1 MTDQLDTAQA
11 GRLVEMLMNY
21 SGIILP
27 LLAFFALLLLLSR
40 LFGGGRARDPRAS
53 GRVGA
58 RIGETVVRAFTTNW
72 QLTLLATTAF
82 VLSLASGWTTWDGM
96 RNFTGEPIL
105 SFMVTFGIQGVMLII
120 AWLIGESFASGMSQR
135 SGEARARSTGEWT
148 AGMIA
153 GGLLGLAVI
162 TAAAKGLGMLD
173 MTGSGGGGFTWWSFA
188 DKAVYVALAIMLL
201 ASLVINHKSEIA
213 QPYVQS
219 ARIMAK
225 NAILWVMF
233 LSCMATSVFFSF
245 DSLFSSI
252 FPQSERARAAEIRAS
267 RQVAGVVAD
276 IGAMISR
283 RQIEEADRLFQSE
296 GWRTYERNLTDLA
309 RQSQGAERDIEAF
322 FVQQMESRRRAI
334 AEQQERIS
342 TAQSGQAGLAS
353 KKIALTDELSRLKGE
368 RPTLS
373 SELSEK
379 KTELDNRA
387 RGLDA
392 KRVEAMAEERG
403 AEGTLK
409 IGKGP
414 KYRERMGELRQLQD
428 AYKIQEERVVDA
440 QKRLSV
446 MDARVAQIERELAA
460 IDGEIAK
467 LKGESQTAETRIRT
481 MEDTKQGEEGSRV
494 DPARVRNAFEKARGD
509 FQQEPTVERLNAL
522 AAQCNQLHAA
532 MLATPATK
540 DRVRAIDCD
549 PKPANEAASRLF
561 ALNSG
566 LDSFA
571 KNCAG
576 GDKLPQSGGTD
587 ALLTFGRT
595 CLQDSGLPSQDS
607 SELATKLS
615 SIDLNRDDKAHR
627 FVVTWNA
634 FQDGNRLAYLALAI
648 AIAIDSLV
656 FMSGLFGANAVRSP
670 LTDLEGRNELTADQL
685 EGAIDATLRTTPDP
699 MATLSSLLRALHPIS
714 AADGFTSEIHLD
726 ERDPHV
732 EDMRSVLVAGATIGA
747 VRRAGAD
754 RSRYLVSAGLARYFA
769 VAQRKNWRVRP
780 ADADKKELVNVIGVS
795 LLPDPERNAAIVLSE
810 LHPISDE
817 RGYSAEVYPF
827 TIGDDIRRHLVLST
841 LGAGATIKGA
851 VLRDQKD
858 AKRYFVSPDFYRTLL
873 LMRAGAI
880 PAYRSQ
886 LPAAQQLPQQ
896 ETPLREAAVP
906 LRAEP
911 PLQITD
917 ATSATR
923 EPSAPPPPQ
932 SAGRTASAPPPLPS
946 NDDERQTFAQSVP
959 AVSQAPEE
967 PPSEA
972 TPRGVRSETAVSARD
987 EAAVRSLGSR
997 VRADLIQLG
1006 AVHPWTDREI
1016 DLAVAIGHGSEPEM
1030 ALRRLSGRAP
1040 EVYKRVTQ
1048 TISEMRASVE
1058 VAYNELSE
1066 IHKGEG
1072 LYLEVLETEAAKLVH
1087 LMPVLMLSPGGPYQL
1102 ILEHDL
1108 IPQLEAQAGEGT
1120 LSPSYQLLLNR
1131 MRHQVEALKALS
1143 DTQRDR
1149 MARVVE
1155 IIDAYDE
1162 RIPAQQGQTWEDEES
1177 AKRTLN

>member
-1 MTDQLDTAQA
+1 MTEQLDTAPL
-11 GRLVEMLMNY
+11 GRLVEMLKNY
-21 SGIILP
+21 SGIIVP
-27 LLAFFALLLLLSR
+27 LLAFLALLMLLSR
-40 LFGGGRARDPRAS
+40 LLGRGRDRRATGG
-53 GRVGA
+53 VGS
-58 RIGETVVRAFTTNW
+58 RITDAAVRAFTTNW

-135 SGEARARSTGEWT
+135 SSEARVRSTGEWT
-148 AGMIA
+148 AGMVA
-153 GGLLGLAVI
+153 GGLLGLSVI
-162 TAAAKGLGMLD
+162 TAAAKGLGMFD
-173 MTGSGGGGFTWWSFA
+173 MASVGAGGFTWWSLA
-188 DKAVYVALAIMLL
+188 DKAVYIALAVLLL

-225 NAILWVMF
+225 NAVLWVMF

-252 FPQSERARAAEIRAS
+252 FPQSERQRAAEIRAS
-267 RQVAGVVAD
+267 RQVAGIVAD
-276 IGAMISR
+276 IGDMITR
-283 RQIEEADRLFQSE
+283 RQVEEADRLFKSG
-296 GWRTYERNLTDLA
+296 GWQAYERNLTELA
-309 RQSQGAERDIEAF
+309 RQSQGAERDIEAY
-322 FVQQMESRRRAI
+322 FVEQMEGRRRSI

-342 TAQSGQAGLAS
+342 TAQSGQAGLAA
-353 KKIALTDELSRLKGE
+353 KKVALTDELSRLKGE
-368 RPTLS
+368 RPTLA
-373 SELSEK
+373 SELTEK
-379 KTELDNRA
+379 KTELDTRA

-403 AEGTLK
+403 AEGSLK

-428 AYKIQEERVVDA
+428 AFKIQEERVADA
-440 QKRLSV
+440 QKRLTAI
-446 MDARVAQIERELAA
+446 DTRVAKIQRELAA
-460 IDGEIAK
+460 IDGDIAK
-467 LKGESQTAETRIRT
+467 LTGETQTAETRIKA
-481 MEDTKQGEEGSRV
+481 MEETRQGEEGPRV
-494 DPARVRNAFEKARGD
+494 DPARVRNAFEKARAD
-509 FQQEPTVERLNAL
+509 FQQDPNVEKLNVL
-522 AAQCNQLHAA
+522 ATQCGQLHAA

-540 DRVRAIDCD
+540 DRVRGIDCD
-549 PKPANEAASRLF
+549 PKPANEAGSRLF
-561 ALNSG
+561 ALNAG
-566 LDSFA
+566 LESFA
-571 KNCAG
+571 KHCSG

-595 CLQDSGLPSQDS
+595 CLQDSGLPSQDLTA
-607 SELATKLS
+607 LATKIS

-670 LTDLEGRNELTADQL
+670 LTDLEGRSELTADQL

-699 MATLSSLLRALHPIS
+699 MATLSGLLRALHPVS
-714 AADGFTSEIHLD
+714 ATDGFTSEIYLE
-726 ERDPHV
+726 ERDPLV

-747 VRRAGAD
+747 VRRVGAD

-769 VAQRKNWRVRP
+769 VAQRKSWRTRP
-780 ADADKKELVNVIGVS
+780 ADADKKELVTVIGVS
-795 LLPDPERNAAIVLSE
+795 LLPEPERNAAIVLSE
-810 LHPISDE
+810 LHPISDD

-827 TIGDDIRRHLVLST
+827 AIPDDLRRQLVLST

-858 AKRYFVSPDFYRTLL
+858 AKRYYVSPDFYRTLL

-886 LPAAQQLPQQ
+886 LPPPEARTAAA
-896 ETPLREAAVP
+896 ETVAVP
-906 LRAEP
+906 LQAEP

-917 ATSATR
+917 ASAATKAR
-923 EPSAPPPPQ
+923 AARAP
-932 SAGRTASAPPPLPS
+932 GTPPPLPS
-946 NDDERQTFAQSVP
+946 SDGEAGSFAQSVP
-959 AVSQAPEE
+959 AVAQTPDAAVDE
-967 PPSEA
+967 PM
-972 TPRGVRSETAVSARD
+972 PRVARAEPAVSPRD
-987 EAAVRSLGSR
+987 EAIVRSLGSR
-997 VRADLIQLG
+997 VRAELIQLG
-1006 AVHPWTDREI
+1006 GAHPWSDREI
-1016 DLAVAIGHGSEPEM
+1016 DLAVAIGQNSEPER
-1030 ALRRLSGRAP
+1030 ALRGLSGRAP
-1040 EVYKRVTQ
+1040 EVYRRV
-1048 TISEMRASVE
+1048 IHSINEMRSGIQ
-1058 VAYNELSE
+1058 VAYDELSE
-1066 IHKGEG
+1066 MHKGEG

-1108 IPQLEAQAGEGT
+1108 IPQLEAQAGEGH
-1120 LSPSYQLLLNR
+1120 LSSRDQLLLNR

-1149 MARVVE
+1149 MERVVE

-1162 RIPAQQGQTWEDEES
+1162 RMPAQQAQNWEGTTG
-1177 AKRTLN
+1177 KRTLN